1 MNELKNMKALRY
13 LLIVMAVL
21 SVVSVQAATLGTP
34 YQPQTRGTRYTSYHS
49 QMPTVT
55 MNSTTASKMMSSGSS
70 LPMAAVSGVYV
81 TGATPESSSPTGH
94 PGHVRRGVGDGGWA
108 DDDDTPGQGDTPPD
122 LPGEPFPLGDV
133 LWPLMLMAVGYVAM
147 RARKRVKEVKNE
159 RMKG

>member
-34 YQPQTRGTRYTSYHS
+34 YQPQTRGIRYTSYHS
-49 QMPTVT
+49 QMPTVA

-81 TGATPESSSPTGH
+81 TGATPESSSPVTKH
-94 PGHVRRGVGDGGWA
+94 PGHVRREDGNGDGWE
-108 DDDDTPGQGDTPPD
+108 DEEEPD
-122 LPGEPFPLGDV
+122 KPGEMFPLGDV
-133 LWPLMLMAVGYVAM
+133 LWPLMLMAMAYVVYLTS
-147 RARKRVKEVKNE
+147 RKKKEIS
-159 RMKG
+159 